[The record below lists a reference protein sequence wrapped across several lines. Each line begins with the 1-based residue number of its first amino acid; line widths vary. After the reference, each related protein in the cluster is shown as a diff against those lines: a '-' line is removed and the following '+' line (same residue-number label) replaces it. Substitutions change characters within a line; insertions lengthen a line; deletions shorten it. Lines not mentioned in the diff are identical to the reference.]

1 MEGRRGKARVRRDG
15 EFERWVKRGSFLTD
29 I

>member
-15 EFERWVKRGSFLTD
+15 EFERWGEEGELFD
-29 I
+29 